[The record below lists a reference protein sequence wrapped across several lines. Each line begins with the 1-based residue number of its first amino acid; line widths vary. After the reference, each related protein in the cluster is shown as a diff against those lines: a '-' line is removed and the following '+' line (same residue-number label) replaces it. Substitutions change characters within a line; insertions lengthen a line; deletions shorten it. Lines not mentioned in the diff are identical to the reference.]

1 MGKVPQRTGSLRR
14 RDLLRWPVVSRC
26 SEIFK
31 ENTGVHRRRLEHAGD
46 VVWVDALPRTQATAA
61 LSTKQARLQKP
72 SSAATFYFWNS
83 CCRRRVQGWTQ
94 TTLGSHCAAVLQRF
108 TVHVCPGDLLFLYV
122 RCRQCGSRQ
131 LRASRLSCRA
141 RRGGTPPTGGGGS
154 SSSSVPKRSM
164 LGRRSCQCQY
174 PFATGIVE
182 WATCRVTA
190 DTAASA
196 RSRMTTVAFCKEA
209 FAFDMRSQ
217 PDVAARRR
225 QMGQDGRSQRLQSCQ
240 RQSLTQR
247 EFYRAS
253 AHGGSMLSRF

>member
-1 MGKVPQRTGSLRR
+1 VRQFFN
-14 RDLLRWPVVSRC
+14 DLLCMCVLAISSFFMSDAVNAEAVS
-26 SEIFK
+26 FA
-31 ENTGVHRRRLEHAGD
+31 LAG
-46 VVWVDALPRTQATAA
+46 
-61 LSTKQARLQKP
+61 
-72 SSAATFYFWNS
+72 SAAAP
-83 CCRRRVQGWTQ
+83 G
-94 TTLGSHCAAVLQRF
+94 AV
-108 TVHVCPGDLLFLYV
+108 
-122 RCRQCGSRQ
+122 
-131 LRASRLSCRA
+131 A
-141 RRGGTPPTGGGGS
+141 PPKGGGGS